1 LNFKKAF
8 KLIGVCLLLNIIT
21 VVIAF
26 HVLGF
31 SISDLNS
38 PWTYAGDVTW
48 TYAAAQNLQN
58 AVSINQISQMGWPY
72 ISDAS
77 NFGTIKIFEYSY
89 FLIAAHF
96 LGAFA
101 VVNSYIIFSFVL
113 VGSFTF
119 LLFNKLKFSLLS
131 SSMLTLMLTLLPWH
145 FQRALWHPGYA
156 DYAVVPIFII
166 FLLIFT
172 DYDAE
177 STKHKVLKL
186 TAILMLISTFEPY
199 YWVFVEILLVAIFIL
214 FAITQRFSLKKNLN
228 NLYYLGIIPF
238 LQLIELLIQRNQS
251 TYPLMSSPLERI
263 YGYAEKYSGSFIA
276 LFLPSP
282 ISLIPFFSK
291 LRLKFDQ
298 LSTLSLGEAGPWNS
312 LLGAFAIIFCL
323 ILAIYLMIT
332 NVKPNAFNEN
342 TKNNSN
348 QPLFLQ
354 ALLIS
359 FVTSLFFYWNTGLGS
374 IFTLLVSDLI
384 RSWGR
389 FFIFII
395 YFAVVISALVIKQS
409 NVWKN
414 FTPLTKQALVVTML
428 LVTLFDQGL
437 RTLPNGLK
445 PAQELQAELADF
457 SKQLDQNLDP
467 TCPIL
472 QLPVMKYPEGGT
484 VGGVNDYDHFWLY
497 LTNPN
502 RKYSYGVV
510 KGTQQASWQ
519 DRIETKSVA
528 KIAAQAAAVG
538 YCAVV
543 VDFRA
548 YESTIDTGNA
558 WIKAAGKPIA
568 ISKNTRLAAFK
579 IDPKLSNGYAQQSL
593 VALTWKGNSDVGN
606 VQAGKQIDFYDNE
619 FSLYALNPNKQTVNG
634 LVTFG
639 VRGGKC
645 TPTQSIQVKDA
656 ATNKVISIIKVDK
669 NIKSIK
675 FEIQLKSLEQKKFIM
690 EVSSKDCTVE
700 WYSDAKISIRNERFS
715 LL

>member
-1 LNFKKAF
+1 MKFNKAF

-21 VVIAF
+21 VAIAF

-31 SISDLNS
+31 SITDLNS
-38 PWTYAGDVTW
+38 PWTYAGDVME
-48 TYAAAQNLQN
+48 TYTFAQNLQTTN
-58 AVSINQISQMGWPY
+58 SINQLSQLGWPY
-72 ISDAS
+72 IGDRSHW
-77 NFGTIKIFEYSY
+77 GTVKIFVYSY
-89 FLIAAHF
+89 FLIASHF

-101 VVNSYIIFSFVL
+101 VVNSYIIFSFIL

-145 FQRALWHPGYA
+145 FQRALWHPEYA
-156 DYAVVPIFII
+156 MYAVVPIFII

-172 DYDAE
+172 DYYAE

-228 NLYYLGIIPF
+228 NLYYLSIIPF

-251 TYPLMSSPLERI
+251 TYPLLSSPLERI

-312 LLGAFAIIFCL
+312 LLGALAIIFCL

-342 TKNNSN
+342 TSNSSN

-389 FFIFII
+389 FFIFLI
-395 YFAVVISALVIKQS
+395 YFAVVIGALVIKQS
-409 NVWKN
+409 NIWKN

-484 VGGVNDYDHFWLY
+484 VGGVNDYDHFWLF

-510 KGTQQASWQ
+510 KGTQQASWE

-548 YESTIDTGNA
+548 YKSTIDTGNA

-593 VALTWKGNSDVGN
+593 VTLTWKGNADVGN
-606 VQAGKQIDFYDNE
+606 VQAGKQIDFYNNE

-645 TPTQSIQVKDA
+645 TPAQSIQVKDA